1 MHIRA
6 RLLHREELP
15 GTRLRLTVEARA
27 LAARAQPGQLV
38 AIRVGLSGLDPLLRM
53 PVPIAAADPSTGT
66 LTLLIADSA
75 NQPQQRPGDEL
86 DLLGPVGR
94 GWGLHEQTRN
104 IVLVGDEQYL
114 GALLFM
120 AQHASRRSVN
130 VSLLVGAAEDRPPL
144 PGAFVPAAVEYQLG
158 RGVDPASSALDL
170 LEPALLSWADA
181 LYTTLPQRAYP
192 ELADRIRAGRIQWL
206 PGFAHGLLVLPMACF
221 CGICDT
227 CLVPEAR
234 RPWRACI
241 DGPQCDVRDFV
252 RR

>member
-15 GTRLRLTVEARA
+15 GARLRLTVEARA
-27 LAARAQPGQLV
+27 LAPRAQPGQLV
-38 AIRVGLSGLDPLLRM
+38 AIRTGLSALDPLLRA

-66 LTLLIADSA
+66 LTLLIAHSA
-75 NQPQQRPGDEL
+75 DQPQQRPGDEL
-86 DLLGPVGR
+86 DVLGPIGR

-120 AQHASRRSVN
+120 AYHASRRSVN

-158 RGVDPASSALDL
+158 RGADPANAALDL

-181 LYTTLPQRAYP
+181 LYTTLPQRVYP

-206 PGFAHGLLVLPMACF
+206 PGFAHGLLVPPMACF

-234 RPWRACI
+234 RSWRACI